1 MSMKILDYFN
11 YELKKAIL
19 HKVDP
24 RVKAL
29 FLIVMTCITIL
40 FRDFVPLMIILAF
53 VIPLIFLGNFF
64 FKWLKAMLTI
74 SPIILL
80 IILLNA
86 LLLKDVASPTTSGI
100 AMALRFII
108 LTTVFGVFFQTVSP
122 DDISQIFV
130 KFKFPYTFAW
140 AISTAYRFVPTL
152 AKEAATIAAA
162 QKARGLQ
169 IDRGNIF
176 KRLKNLIPLLIPIFA
191 SAMRRSWQLAEAIE
205 SRGWNATK
213 KRTFYYSLKLKWWDY
228 LLILLFLVIFALF
241 LVQAIQ
247 QYELPIWMQW
257 HISEKYE
264 LKRLL
269 SIAWSWFKGLF
280 SK

>member
-1 MSMKILDYFN
+1 MSMRILDYFD
-11 YELKKAIL
+11 YELKKSIL
-19 HKVDP
+19 HNVDP
-24 RVKAL
+24 RVKAI
-29 FLIVMTCITIL
+29 FLLVMVCITIV
-40 FRDFVPLMIILAF
+40 FRDFIPLLFILAF
-53 VIPLIFLGNFF
+53 IFPLIFLGNFF
-64 FKWLKAMLTI
+64 LKWLKAMLTI
-74 SPIILL
+74 LPLILL

-86 LLLKDVASPTTSGI
+86 LLLKNVDSPTTSGI

-122 DDISQIFV
+122 DDISQVFV
-130 KFKFPYTFAW
+130 KFGFPYNFAW

-152 AKEAATIAAA
+152 ANEASIIVSA

-176 KRLKNLIPLLIPIFA
+176 KRLRNLIPLLVPIFA

-213 KRTFYYSLKLKWWDY
+213 KRTYLYSLKLKWWDY
-228 LLILLFLVIFALF
+228 LLIIFSLTIFALF
-241 LVQAIQ
+241 IVQAKQ
-247 QYELPIWMQW
+247 QYELPLFMQW
-257 HISEKYE
+257 HLPENLE

-269 SIAWSWFKGLF
+269 TIAWNWIKGLF
-280 SK
+280 TK